1 MTTTTNADSHSFL
14 DMIRLGGPGWLQG
27 AMTLGGGS
35 AVTSLTIGA
44 GYGYE
49 FLWVQPISM
58 LIGCVMLFAICHQT
72 LSTGERPYQAM
83 KKHVSPALAMAW
95 AIAALASS
103 VIWGFSHYPLGAGML
118 EQVIAVGTGIGVS
131 EQAKGGFGHTLFLL
145 ILAVII
151 WSVCASIVWR
161 HGSGKA
167 VVTWFENII
176 KTITLLIVVSFLWVI
191 IQTSL
196 TSDIDW
202 GQVAY
207 GFIPHSLPQDFEGV
221 TMLMSALGTA
231 VGINMT
237 FVYGYT
243 LLDRG
248 WQKGE
253 RRLATFDVVLGLVL
267 PYLLVTG
274 LISIA
279 AAGALSGGDMSLQ
292 GRLSPDNASLMFV
305 NAGMGEFIGRLIFPL
320 GILGMV
326 IGTLV
331 MHMLTCG
338 AVARELWQ
346 AEPGTTRYRLFCL
359 LPTPAI
365 LGVFLW
371 VSMGPYLVLPT
382 SAICGVLLPIAYIGW
397 LLLNNN
403 SEFLQDDTPQGNRAL
418 LYNGAMALCIVTV
431 LASVVYST
439 SVGLGWIG

>member
-1 MTTTTNADSHSFL
+1 MTSSLSISAS
-14 DMIRLGGPGWLQG
+14 IRQGGPGWLQG

-35 AVTSLTIGA
+35 AITSLTIGA
-44 GYGYE
+44 VYGYE
-49 FLWVQPISM
+49 FLWIQPVAM

-72 LSTGERPYQAM
+72 LSTGKPPYQAM
-83 KKHVSPALAMAW
+83 RDYLSPGVAMAW

-118 EQVIAVGTGIGVS
+118 EQVLDVS
-131 EQAKGGFGHTLFLL
+131 LGLELSEASPGRRNLVLL
-145 ILAVII
+145 ILALII
-151 WSVCASIVWR
+151 WSLCASIVWR
-161 HGSGKA
+161 HGSGQR
-167 VVTWFENII
+167 VIRWFENVV
-176 KTITLLIVVSFLWVI
+176 KITTGLVILSFAWVV
-191 IQTSL
+191 IQAS
-196 TSDIDW
+196 SSNQIPW
-202 GQVAY
+202 GTVLA
-207 GFIPHSLPQDFEGV
+207 GFIPSSLPTDFDGV
-221 TMLMSALGTA
+221 TTMMSALGAA

-243 LLDRG
+243 LLDREWG
-248 WQKGE
+248 REE
-253 RRLATFDVVLGLVL
+253 RRFASLDVVMGLVF
-267 PYLLVTG
+267 PFLLVTG

-279 AAGALSGGDMSLQ
+279 AAGAMYGGDMSLQ

-305 NAGMGEFIGRLIFPL
+305 EAGMGELVGRLVFPL

-338 AVARELWQ
+338 AVARELWD
-346 AEPGTTRYRLFCL
+346 AKPGTTRYRMFCL

-371 VSMGPYLVLPT
+371 SSLGPYLVLPT

-403 SEFLQDDTPQGNRAL
+403 ESFMGADRPSGNRAL
-418 LYNGAMALCIVTV
+418 LYNSAMLLCIVTV
-431 LASVVYST
+431 IASVVYST
-439 SVGLGWIG
+439 SVSLGWISM